1 MQDKDISEN
10 EKNELDF
17 GVVSEESAE
26 TSSATD
32 SVVGERKRLGIYQ
45 EILQSYDEL
54 KIDSKDL
61 TEAKE
66 KILRC

>member
-1 MQDKDISEN
+1 LQDKDNNVN

-17 GVVSEESAE
+17 GDVSEESVA

-61 TEAKE
+61 KETKE

>member
-1 MQDKDISEN
+1 MQDKDNYVN

-17 GVVSEESAE
+17 GEVSEESAA

-32 SVVGERKRLGIYQ
+32 SVVGERKRLEIYQ

-54 KIDSKDL
+54 KINSKDL
-61 TEAKE
+61 IEAKE